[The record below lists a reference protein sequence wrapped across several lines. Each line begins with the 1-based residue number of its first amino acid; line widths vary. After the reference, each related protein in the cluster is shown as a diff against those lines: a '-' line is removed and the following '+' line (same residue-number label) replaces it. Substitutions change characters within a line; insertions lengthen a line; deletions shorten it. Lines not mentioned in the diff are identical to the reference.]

1 MAYTPTTW
9 NTGDDVTA
17 TKLNKIENGIANA
30 GSALIVTSSP
40 VNGVEV
46 MNKTVQEIYDAF
58 TSGTPVYYKFV
69 YGNPATDYVTTTWL
83 APITAIYT
91 YASADMV
98 RIAINRPVYRYN
110 TISSIDNAMSPSVM
124 TFQASG
130 MNSYPTFHSVERIA
144 IASSERSNNSGL
156 GA

>member
-30 GSALIVTSSP
+30 GSALIVTSSV
-40 VNGVEV
+40 VNGTDT
-46 MNKTVQEIYDAF
+46 MDKTVQEIYDAF
-58 TSGTPVYYKFV
+58 TSGTPVYYKYV

-83 APITAIYT
+83 APITAIFT
-91 YASADMV
+91 YDSANMI
-98 RIAINRPVYRYN
+98 RIAVNRPVYRST
-110 TISSIDNAMSPSVM
+110 TISSINNAMSPSVM

-130 MNSYPTFHSVERIA
+130 MNSYPTFHSVEFTA
-144 IASSERSNNSGL
+144 TASSGRSNSLNL
-156 GA
+156 GV